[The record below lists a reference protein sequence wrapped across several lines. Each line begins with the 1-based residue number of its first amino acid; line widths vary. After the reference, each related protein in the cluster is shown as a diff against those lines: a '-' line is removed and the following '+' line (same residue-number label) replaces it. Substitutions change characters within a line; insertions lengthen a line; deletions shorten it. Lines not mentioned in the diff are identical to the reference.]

1 MKGQEGQGYGLN
13 GFALKWIA
21 MASMLVDH
29 TGAVLFPQYIQMRM
43 VGRLAFPIYCFLLV
57 EGAIHTKNIRK
68 YEIRLLA
75 FALLSEL
82 PFDLAFYTRPD
93 ARHQNVFFTLFLGL
107 LAVEQYQ
114 KQREKLS
121 SLLTFIVVIACMA
134 AAELL
139 HTDYGAAGIIF
150 ILLFY
155 AFYGH
160 KVLKQAAFVGANLL
174 LYGVSVQAYAGFAA
188 LPMLFYNGERGPS
201 MKYFFYLFYPL
212 HLLGIYFIC
221 KIMY

>member
-1 MKGQEGQGYGLN
+1 MTKQRFGIN
-13 GFALKWIA
+13 GFTLKWIA
-21 MASMLVDH
+21 MVCMLVDH

-43 VGRLAFPIYCFLLV
+43 VGRLSFPIYCFLLV
-57 EGAIHTKNIRK
+57 EGAVHTKNIRK

-75 FALLSEL
+75 FAFLSEF

-93 ARHQNVFFTLFLGL
+93 FRHQNVFFTLFFGL

-114 KQREKLS
+114 KQRENLN
-121 SLLTFIVVIACMA
+121 SLLTFIISISCMA

-139 HTDYGAAGIIF
+139 NTDYGAAGVIF

-155 AFYGH
+155 ALYQQA
-160 KVLKQAAFVGANLL
+160 VLKQAAFVAVNFL
-174 LYGVSVQAYAGFAA
+174 LYGVSIQSYAGFAA
-188 LPMLFYNGERGPS
+188 FPMLLYNGQKGPS

-212 HLLGIYFIC
+212 HLVGIYFIC